1 MSTVAHQTQSTALA
15 AIAKTKARK
24 DRLDRWRI
32 YAMRLAF
39 FASLIGLWHTLVWLE
54 VWDEMIFPSLP
65 QVTETLWLGIS
76 DQSLPAA
83 IAISMQRLLI
93 GYGLALCIGIPLGLL
108 LGRVRWLNETVGML
122 AMGLQALPSICWL
135 PLAVLWFGLGESAMI
150 FVVAMGA
157 LMALTLAT
165 RDGVKNMPPLYMRAA
180 HVLGARGWRLYVH
193 VMLPATLPAV
203 LTGAKLGWSFA
214 WRSLMAAELL
224 LVGVGLGSLLERGR
238 ELHDMSLVVAVMM
251 VIIFVGLMTDRWLF
265 SRLEQRFV
273 HRRWGTSA

>member
-1 MSTVAHQTQSTALA
+1 MSTVVHQAPSAVLS
-15 AIAKTKARK
+15 AIAQTKARK
-24 DRLDRWRI
+24 DRLERWRI

-39 FASLIGLWHTLVWLE
+39 FASLFGLWQALVWLE

-65 QVTETLWLGIS
+65 QVTETLWLGMS
-76 DQSLPAA
+76 DKSLPAA
-83 IAISMQRLLI
+83 IAISLQRLLI

-108 LGRVRWLNETVGML
+108 LGRVRWLI

-150 FVVAMGA
+150 FVVVMGA

-180 HVLGARGWRLYVH
+180 HVLGASGWRLYVH
-193 VMLPATLPAV
+193 VMLPATLPAI

-251 VIIFVGLMTDRWLF
+251 VIMFVGLMTDRWLF
-265 SRLEQRFV
+265 SRLEQRLV